1 MSLYESGQMY
11 LETIYVLSKEMKFV
25 RAIDVSEHMGYSKP
39 SVSRAVSTLKKEGYI
54 TVAEDGGLQLTDKGL
69 EVAQSLY
76 ERHTVLTK
84 MLVYLGV
91 DEAIAA
97 EDACRME
104 HVISDVSFEAIK
116 KHIGISKIPVI

>member
-11 LETIYVLSKEMKFV
+11 LETIYVLSKEQQHV

-39 SVSRAVSTLKKEGYI
+39 SVSRAVSTLKREGYI
-54 TVAEDGGLQLTDKGL
+54 TVGEDGGLQLTDKGL
-69 EVAQSLY
+69 EVAQSMY

-84 MLVYLGV
+84 LLVSLGV
-91 DEAIAA
+91 AEDTAA

-104 HVISDVSFEAIK
+104 HVISDESFAAMKEHLK
-116 KHIGISKIPVI
+116 KHEK

>member
-11 LETIYVLSKEMKFV
+11 LETIYVLSQSQNHV

-39 SVSRAVSTLKKEGYI
+39 SVSRAVSTLKKNGYLI
-54 TVAEDGGLQLTDKGL
+54 VNEEGGLQLTDRGL
-69 EVAQSLY
+69 EVAQTMY

-84 MLVYLGV
+84 LLMLLGV
-91 DEAIAA
+91 DEETAT

-104 HVISDVSFEAIK
+104 HVISDKSFDAMK
-116 KHIGISKIPVI
+116 AHMDKYGR

>member
-11 LETIYVLSKEMKFV
+11 LETIYVLSQSQNHV

-39 SVSRAVSTLKKEGYI
+39 SVSRAVSTLKKNGYLI
-54 TVAEDGGLQLTDKGL
+54 VNEEGGLQLTDRGL
-69 EVAQSLY
+69 EVAQTMY

-84 MLVYLGV
+84 LLMLLGV
-91 DEAIAA
+91 DEETAT

-104 HVISDVSFEAIK
+104 HVISDKSFDAMK
-116 KHIGISKIPVI
+116 DHMDKYGR

>member
-116 KHIGISKIPVI
+116 KHIGI

>member
-11 LETIYVLSKEMKFV
+11 LETIYVLSKSQNLV

-39 SVSRAVSTLKKEGYI
+39 SVSRAVSTLKKDGYLI
-54 TVAEDGGLQLTDKGL
+54 VNEEGGLQLTDKGL
-69 EVAQSLY
+69 EVAQTMY

-84 MLVYLGV
+84 LLMLLGV
-91 DEAIAA
+91 DEETAT

-104 HVISDVSFEAIK
+104 HVISDKSFDAMK
-116 KHIGISKIPVI
+116 AHMDKYGR

>member
-11 LETIYVLSKEMKFV
+11 LETIYVLSKSQNLV

-39 SVSRAVSTLKKEGYI
+39 SVSRAVSTLKKDGYLI
-54 TVAEDGGLQLTDKGL
+54 VNEEGGLQLTEKGL
-69 EVAQSLY
+69 EVAQTMY

-84 MLVYLGV
+84 LLMLLGV
-91 DEAIAA
+91 DEETAT

-104 HVISDVSFEAIK
+104 HVISDKSFDAMK
-116 KHIGISKIPVI
+116 AHMDKYGR

>member
-11 LETIYVLSKEMKFV
+11 LETIYVLSQSQNHV

-39 SVSRAVSTLKKEGYI
+39 SVSRAVSTLKKAGYLI
-54 TVAEDGGLQLTDKGL
+54 VNEEGGLQLTDKGL
-69 EVAQSLY
+69 EVAQTMY

-84 MLVYLGV
+84 LLMLLGV
-91 DEAIAA
+91 DEETAT

-104 HVISDVSFEAIK
+104 HVISDKSFDAMK
-116 KHIGISKIPVI
+116 AHMDKYGR